1 MARIHAGTSLA
12 RLPGFRPEIEKVKLI
27 EGELEKLNLA
37 GSDMVVL
44 DLISNVSH
52 MGTND
57 DWLPVPTPAFR
68 GGGWQ
73 LPCQWFTNNGT
84 PYVDQKSSV
93 EL

>member
-1 MARIHAGTSLA
+1 MQEPVSLA
-12 RLPGFRPEIEKVKLI
+12 YPGFRPEIEKVKLI
-27 EGELEKLNLA
+27 EGELEKQNLA

-57 DWLPVPTPAFR
+57 EWLPTPAFR
-68 GGGWQ
+68 GGGGWQ